1 VVNKLKEA
9 YAILLA
15 KLKEQQ
21 NDFIEI
27 ERRISKTQNYK
38 QAVELRKWKNKY
50 EVLIKEF
57 EENFN

>member
-38 QAVELRKWKNKY
+38 QAVEL
-50 EVLIKEF
+50 
-57 EENFN
+57 

>member
-1 VVNKLKEA
+1 MVNKLKEA